1 MKHFT
6 KKLVPYRMISSIFI
20 ALFFTFIIIVNC
32 LPEEEGA
39 SVAIDERI
47 VIGAIIAGLVIY
59 VFLCIY
65 HFLYYKTSYYQ
76 FEENGIT
83 CRRGVL
89 FRKKSFLEYSRI
101 HAVNK
106 KQGLIQQLFKIGYLL
121 VDSGSTNTSFNA
133 EIAICEDSLV
143 IDKLIE
149 QIKEK
154 QAIIN
159 NEKVDNLK
167 KPDSEKVNLYHFTS
181 KRKLIYSA
189 LNTVVMV
196 IYFLFLAIVLSMVVG
211 LILEF
216 SEENISLVNV
226 LLIGLLIYLGLCVF
240 SFAISILSSFVA
252 YYNFQVFRNEDDV
265 EINYGLFV
273 KNKNTFK
280 LSRVRAIRVHRG
292 LIKRIFGFASV
303 SVEVIGYGEMNN
315 NSNKSINNVLIPL
328 CKLSEVNHYI
338 EVIFKDYVPL
348 ERKHKAKNFIALCSW
363 SLIFQGITF
372 LVLSSLALTWGLFLK
387 EYQITG
393 YVILGIVVYFMIM
406 AGLTFINA
414 LLKYR
419 NEGISV
425 KDDKVSVYHGG
436 FVLVCTTILKKDI
449 IGIED
454 VSTYFQRKK
463 NISAYIIHFRSNAMQ
478 NRAYVEALDDE
489 IKNQIVE
496 LLRM

>member
-20 ALFFTFIIIVNC
+20 AIFFTFMIIVN
-32 LPEEEGA
+32 LIPEENEG
-39 SVAIDERI
+39 SIDERI
-47 VIGAIIAGLVIY
+47 VIGALIAGLVIY
-59 VFLCIY
+59 VVLCIY

-121 VDSGSTNTSFNA
+121 VDSGSTNTSFSA
-133 EIAICEDSLV
+133 EIAICEDSVV

-154 QAIIN
+154 QAGI
-159 NEKVDNLK
+159 DNK
-167 KPDSEKVNLYHFTS
+167 KIDETKIDESEKSNLYHFTS

-189 LNTVVMV
+189 LNTVVMI
-196 IYFLFLAIVLSMVVG
+196 IYFSFLAIVLAVTTG
-211 LILEF
+211 LVIKFGGEDM
-216 SEENISLVNV
+216 SLIN
-226 LLIGLLIYLGLCVF
+226 LLIIGLLIYLGLCVF
-240 SFAISILSSFVA
+240 SFAISLLSSFVA
-252 YYNFQVFRNEDDV
+252 YYNFQVFQYGDNV

-280 LSRVRAIRVHRG
+280 LSRVRAVKVHRG
-292 LIKRIFGFASV
+292 LIKRIFGFASIN
-303 SVEVIGYGEMNN
+303 VEVIGYGEMNN
-315 NSNKSINNVLIPL
+315 NNNKAVNNVLIPL

-338 EVIFKDYVPL
+338 ETIFKEYVPL
-348 ERKHKAKNFIALCSW
+348 ERKHTAKSFIPLCSW
-363 SLIFQGITF
+363 SLIFQGIAFVILT
-372 LVLSSLALTWGLFLK
+372 SLTLTWGVFFK

-393 YVILGIVVYFMIM
+393 YVILGIVAYFIIM
-406 AGLTFINA
+406 AGLTLINA
-414 LLKYR
+414 YLKYK
-419 NEGISV
+419 NEGIGIENN
-425 KDDKVSVYHGG
+425 KVSIYHGG
-436 FVLVCTTILKKDI
+436 FVLVCTTVLKKNI
-449 IGIED
+449 IGIQD
-454 VSTYFQRKK
+454 VSTYFQRKN
-463 NISAYIIHFRSNAMQ
+463 NISAYLIHFRSNAAT
-478 NRAYVEALDDE
+478 NTAYVEAMDDQ
-489 IKNQIVE
+489 IKNQIEE